1 MKIILFSF
9 SFDVRAEPSS
19 SSSLTFS
26 PLPRLLREE
35 GKGRADTPGRRE
47 SVGVAGEG
55 RGGGAG
61 TEDGGALTSLLLI
74 QVTSL

>member
-9 SFDVRAEPSS
+9 SFDVRAEPSSS

-55 RGGGAG
+55 RGGRGQRMG
-61 TEDGGALTSLLLI
+61 EPL
-74 QVTSL
+74 QVYF